1 MSKEPREYF
10 EEKCAARINEI
21 KAELDELE
29 YAAGNVPW
37 DPGADEAREIEN
49 LRIQL
54 QGVERKLH
62 ELRAAGDASW
72 PLVRAEME
80 AALSALGR
88 SVSRKL
94 SEGRG

>member
-29 YAAGNVPW
+29 YSAENVPW
-37 DPGADEAREIEN
+37 DPGADESREIEN

-54 QGVERKLH
+54 QDVEKKLH
-62 ELRAAGDASW
+62 ELRASGDSSW
-72 PLVRAEME
+72 PLIRAEME
-80 AALSALGR
+80 TALSVLGR

-94 SEGRG
+94 SQGKE